1 MSIQLVVLGAALLVA
16 AASIATGVQT
26 QTAAIAL
33 ILVTLALVIARS
45 GYVPWPRLVAALIL
59 VILFIPIRRYTLP
72 ASLPFE
78 LEPYRVFVAVLLL
91 VWLASLLVDPRVRFR
106 RTGLEGPLALI
117 VLGAGASVVANP
129 DRVALASTEVD
140 KRLMFLLSF
149 VLVLFLIVGVTR
161 RIDHVDQLVKTL
173 VLGGA
178 IVAVFA
184 IVEGRTGF
192 NVFNHLSRVLPVLNY
207 TGDGGGPNMLRFGSA
222 RLRVFG
228 SAQHPIALSAA
239 FVVLTPLAFYLAR
252 RYAQRRWLLCALVL
266 VMACASTVSRT
277 GVVMFATVGVVYLVL
292 WPRETLRRWPA
303 VLVALLAIHFVLPGT
318 LGSLKNSFAP
328 PGGLINEQANTEV
341 GSGRIASLGPGLREW
356 KRQPVLGQ
364 GHATRGASSP
374 SQMPKG
380 FILDNQ
386 WLTSMIETG
395 AIGLAAWVWFFARAL
410 RRFGREAKRDASPRG
425 WLLAAITAGVAAFA
439 VGMFTYDAFA
449 FIQVTFL
456 LFILVGIGAAA
467 LAESP
472 LPHPVVRA
480 RRALLA
486 SEAVAARPSG

>member
-1 MSIQLVVLGAALLVA
+1 MLGGALLLVT
-16 AASIATGVQT
+16 ASIATGVQT

-33 ILVTLALVIARS
+33 VLVTLALVVFRS
-45 GYVPWPRLVAALIL
+45 GLVPWPRLVAALIL
-59 VILFIPIRRYTLP
+59 VILIIPIRRYTLP
-72 ASLPFE
+72 ASLPFH
-78 LEPYRVFVAVLLL
+78 LEPYRLFVALLL
-91 VWLASLLVDPRVRFR
+91 VAWLASLLGDPRVRFR
-106 RTGLEGPLALI
+106 RTGLEAPLALI
-117 VLGAGASVVANP
+117 VLAAGASVVSNP
-129 DRVALASTEVD
+129 DRVAVAASEVN
-140 KRLMFLLSF
+140 KRLMFLISF
-149 VLVLFLIVGVTR
+149 VLVLFLIVGVIR

-178 IVAVFA
+178 AVAVFA

-192 NVFNHLSRVLPVLNY
+192 NVFNHLSRVVPVLDY
-207 TGDGGGPNMLRFGSA
+207 TGDVSGPNMLRYGSA
-222 RLRVFG
+222 RLRVFA

-239 FVVLTPLAFYLAR
+239 FVLLTPLAFYLSR
-252 RYAQRRWLLCALVL
+252 RYEQRRWLLCALVL

-277 GVVMFATVGVVYLVL
+277 GVLMFAAVGVVYLVL

-328 PGGLINEQANTEV
+328 PGGLINEQANAAV

-356 KRQPVLGQ
+356 KRQPALGQ
-364 GHATRGASSP
+364 GYATRGASSP
-374 SQMPKG
+374 SEVPRG

-386 WLTSMIETG
+386 WLTSLLETG
-395 AIGLAAWVWFFARAL
+395 AIGIAAWVWFFVRAL
-410 RRFGREAKRDASPRG
+410 RRFGREARQDGSPRG

-472 LPHPVVRA
+472 VPHPVPRP
-480 RRALLA
+480 RRAFLGSRA
-486 SEAVAARPSG
+486 ISGSPAG